1 MVEKHRDEQISNNS
15 SKSERAREN
24 LEWSVKVR
32 EEEEG
37 GSGCKKR
44 LRMEEKRVREI

>member
-1 MVEKHRDEQISNNS
+1 MVETRREERISNNS
-15 SKSERAREN
+15 SKRVRARES

-37 GSGCKKR
+37 GGGCKKR
-44 LRMEEKRVREI
+44 LRMEEKREREI